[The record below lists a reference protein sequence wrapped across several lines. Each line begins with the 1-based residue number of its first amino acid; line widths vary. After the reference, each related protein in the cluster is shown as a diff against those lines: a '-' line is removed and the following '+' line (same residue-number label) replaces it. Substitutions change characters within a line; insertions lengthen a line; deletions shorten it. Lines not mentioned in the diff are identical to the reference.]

1 MKEQFRQYIINL
13 YHDIPQE
20 VYEGLLS
27 IFCIGLVV
35 FIVWKG
41 FKTGLRYSA
50 TLLLIEYIF
59 LLFCSTVI
67 FRTTGATRQYD
78 FHPFWSYDRP
88 DLLIENIMNVIV
100 FIPVGMILGSL
111 LRVNYGS
118 RLRVKGSWSKYGSW
132 FKVNGSSTS
141 ERLRVG
147 ERSSG
152 MATKSMTWLIVLLI
166 GCSISVT
173 IEALQFWF
181 MKGFSEVD
189 DVMHNTLGCI
199 VGYILVKGSWF
210 MVKGY
215 LRLMVHG

>member
-1 MKEQFRQYIINL
+1 MRDEFKQYIISL
-13 YHDIPQE
+13 YKDIPQE

-35 FIVWKG
+35 FIAWKG

-67 FRTTGATRQYD
+67 YRTTSELRKYD

-100 FIPVGMILGSL
+100 FIPIGMILGSL
-111 LRVNYGS
+111 LRV
-118 RLRVKGSWSKYGSW
+118 KGSCL
-132 FKVNGSSTS
+132 V
-141 ERLRVG
+141 
-147 ERSSG
+147 
-152 MATKSMTWLIVLLI
+152 VLLI

-173 IEALQFWF
+173 IEALQFCF
-181 MKGFSEVD
+181 MRGFSEVD
-189 DVMHNTLGCI
+189 DVMHNTLGC
-199 VGYILVKGSWF
+199 VLGYILVLGARFVVKGSR
-210 MVKGY
+210 
-215 LRLMVHG
+215 LRVVTTCRLE

>member
-35 FIVWKG
+35 FIAWKG

-67 FRTTGATRQYD
+67 FRAVSATRQYD
-78 FHPFWSYDRP
+78 FHPFWSYKAIQEGRV
-88 DLLIENIMNVIV
+88 DLLQENIMNVVV
-100 FIPVGMILGSL
+100 FVPVGLLLGIA
-111 LRVNYGS
+111 
-118 RLRVKGSWSKYGSW
+118 
-132 FKVNGSSTS
+132 FKQ
-141 ERLRVG
+141 
-147 ERSSG
+147 
-152 MATKSMTWLIVLLI
+152 MTWWKTLLI

-181 MKGFSEVD
+181 MKGYSEMD

-199 VGYILVKGSWF
+199 VGFLIVSGFRHITAAVNHLHRASRCFSV
-210 MVKGY
+210 
-215 LRLMVHG
+215 LC